1 MSEKPILFSGE
12 MVRAILDGRKTQTRR
27 VIKPQ
32 PPHWHWHVHQAG
44 AFNVNVSLN
53 DNREYWVRCP
63 YGKPGDRLWV
73 KEAWKLWSCATDW
86 YVISYPYSG
95 MDTYPV
101 KCYRDLKILGTLG
114 KKNLLW
120 MPREFSRITLDVV
133 GVRVERVQ
141 DIDETAVSAEGA
153 PFEPGGHWDFARL
166 WNSINAKRGY
176 GWDKNPWV
184 WVIEFK
190 REG

>member
-27 VIKPQ
+27 VIKPF
-32 PPHWHWHVHQAG
+32 PLERPTWHPNLGRW
-44 AFNVNVSLN
+44 NVIY
-53 DNREYWVRCP
+53 REDGLGRLIKCP
-63 YGKPGDRLWV
+63 YGQPGDRLWV
-73 KEAWKLWSCATDW
+73 KERWYLWPNATDW
-86 YVISYPYSG
+86 YTVSYPYSG
-95 MDTYPV
+95 PATYPV

-166 WNSINAKRGY
+166 WDSINAKRGY

-184 WVIEFK
+184 WVIEFE